1 MHDNGITH
9 RDLKLENIL
18 LSGRSNRSLIKITD
32 FGLSKLVDGNTVL
45 RTFCGTRPYM
55 APEVLLTAGIGTYT
69 SAVDIWSL
77 GVILYACLVGYPPFT
92 EERKDYDLQE
102 QILGGRYDFPDEYWS
117 GISASA
123 KDLVRRLLC
132 VNPTE
137 RISLNAAL
145 AHPWLS
151 DATIRSQLSDLV
163 ETAGYPTLA
172 ARVLNHHDHFS
183 PVRNNSDSATVSLD
197 GGSREEDTTKVESKA
212 VTLNLQRRS
221 VNEVLTDGSPAK
233 RTKCVLMEH

>member
-1 MHDNGITH
+1 
-9 RDLKLENIL
+9 
-18 LSGRSNRSLIKITD
+18 
-32 FGLSKLVDGNTVL
+32 
-45 RTFCGTRPYM
+45 M

-137 RISLNAAL
+137 RISLNKRNGL
-145 AHPWLS
+145 
-151 DATIRSQLSDLV
+151 IRRRYI
-163 ETAGYPTLA
+163 GCI
-172 ARVLNHHDHFS
+172 
-183 PVRNNSDSATVSLD
+183 
-197 GGSREEDTTKVESKA
+197 A
-212 VTLNLQRRS
+212 VCEPER
-221 VNEVLTDGSPAK
+221 A
-233 RTKCVLMEH
+233 KCVCFGGGRMNTSKRCPGETVFSICSGFVLVNVVAVSKRLLLTQVT